1 MFEARTVYV
10 DGTLAVLYVTVPR
23 LQALRAAQLAR
34 AS

>member
-1 MFEARTVYV
+1 MLEAPIFDVGGR
-10 DGTLAVLYVTVPR
+10 LADPIVTVSR

>member
-10 DGTLAVLYVTVPR
+10 DGTLAVLFMIGPR
-23 LQALRAAQLAR
+23 LQALHAAQLAR

>member
-10 DGTLAVLYVTVPR
+10 DGTLAVLFVTVLR